1 MRDDG
6 QKPHSQG
13 RGSRGEL
20 AHDSEAHR
28 FDAYGK
34 CGVCAQTV
42 RVLTWGDL
50 RRERSDW
57 KTTLPGLVHTGIPR
71 TERRGELPAA
81 QDFGVRSFVIIC
93 Y

>member
-1 MRDDG
+1 MLTTSRGQGQAREGWSGESPSANVRDDG

-20 AHDSEAHR
+20 AHDSEAQR

-34 CGVCAQTV
+34 CGVCARTV

-50 RRERSDW
+50 RRKRCNW
-57 KTTLPGLVHTGIPR
+57 MTT
-71 TERRGELPAA
+71 
-81 QDFGVRSFVIIC
+81 
-93 Y
+93 